1 MLVLAGVRQVL
12 RARNLYDTTTQHP
25 TAPPPPADY
34 RTARTADGTYNDLS
48 SPMMGAA
55 GTRFGRNAPI
65 ELTQPGNEH
74 DVLTPS
80 PRTVSLEL
88 LTRETFTPATTLNL
102 LAAAWIQFMIAGWFS
117 HGKSPKE
124 WRAAYAGAFDWGS
137 DVGREVVEE

>member
-1 MLVLAGVRQVL
+1 VLG
-12 RARNLYDTTTQHP
+12 ARNLYDTMTQ
-25 TAPPPPADY
+25 PPPVPQPPTGY

-48 SPMMGAA
+48 NPTMGAA

-65 ELTQPGNEH
+65 ELTQPGSER

-88 LTRETFTPATTLNL
+88 MTRETFTPATTLNL

-124 WRAAYAGAFDWGS
+124 NPWQVPLAQG
-137 DVGREVVEE
+137 